1 MLKHEGT
8 INITQ
13 LDWRKRMQ
21 ERCIQEVTND
31 LVENQ
36 MELEYEESDQEI
48 EEIEV
53 MDNFKLVDVIHKFEQ
68 IKAMAITST
77 NRFVEIYYYIYHKV
91 QEMSISGRIQTS
103 MDKYFKWVFIIS
115 VLT

>member
-1 MLKHEGT
+1 
-8 INITQ
+8 
-13 LDWRKRMQ
+13 MQ

-77 NRFVEIYYYIYHKV
+77 TGLSR
-91 QEMSISGRIQTS
+91 
-103 MDKYFKWVFIIS
+103 FIITS
-115 VLT
+115 TTRSRKCLYQEEYKPA